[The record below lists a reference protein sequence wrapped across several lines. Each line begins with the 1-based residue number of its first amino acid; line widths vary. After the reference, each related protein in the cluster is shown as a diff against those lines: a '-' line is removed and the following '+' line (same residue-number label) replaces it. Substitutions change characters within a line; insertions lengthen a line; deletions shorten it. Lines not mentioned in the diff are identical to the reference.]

1 MLKTGVSCGDMKVTW
16 ARVGHRIPDLSY
28 SPPQKVGK
36 YIHDNKRGGHKMGT
50 IKCYWKTEEWL

>member
-1 MLKTGVSCGDMKVTW
+1 MKVTW
-16 ARVGHRIPDLSY
+16 TQVGHHIPGLSY
-28 SPPQKVGK
+28 SPPQKVSK